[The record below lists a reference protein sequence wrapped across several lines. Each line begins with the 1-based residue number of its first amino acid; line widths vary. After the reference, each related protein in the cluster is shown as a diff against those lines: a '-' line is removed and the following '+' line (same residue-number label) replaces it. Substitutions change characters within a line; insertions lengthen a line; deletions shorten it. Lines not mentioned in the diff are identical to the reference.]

1 MKLSLLC
8 GTVMSGIISLG
19 LASAAHAEDFKI
31 GIIQSLTGSPAFIG
45 QPLKDGML
53 LAIEHINEK
62 GLAGEGNKIIATV
75 EDDAGDRGQ
84 AISLLSRFASDQSM
98 LMEVGPTT
106 GAIAAAAA
114 AAANDLKFPALIQS
128 NVVAVAEAGP
138 WSFMFSQPP
147 DVIMPPFAEY
157 AADKLGVKNCSV
169 ISILDNEAYV
179 NLAKKFQAV
188 VESKG
193 VKIAGYEGVKLADID
208 FSALGVKLADSGI
221 DCVFISAPAAMSAN
235 IIIQLRQ
242 AGLPD
247 DVKILGHNAFSSPEF
262 IKTGGSAVEGVYLYS
277 EWVPGGVSDLEK
289 EFAKSYEAK
298 YGRPAD
304 NWAPQGYSQ
313 LLIVADAL
321 KRVGPNPTREKIRDA
336 LEASKDIPVVVGQG
350 KFNWDDKRIS
360 HFGLY
365 VMQVKDG
372 EFIQAQ

>member
-1 MKLSLLC
+1 MKPLMLC
-8 GTVMSGIISLG
+8 RTALAGALALGTV
-19 LASAAHAEDFKI
+19 ATAHAEDFKI
-31 GIIQSLTGSPAFIG
+31 AIIQSLTGSPAFIG

-53 LAIEHINEK
+53 LAIEHINER
-62 GLAGEGNKIIATV
+62 GLAGEGNRIIATV

-84 AISLLSRFASDQSM
+84 AISLLTRFASDQSI

-114 AAANDLKFPALIQS
+114 AAANDLKMPALIQA
-128 NVVAVAEAGP
+128 NVEAVAKAGP
-138 WSFMFSQPP
+138 WSFMFSQLP

-157 AADKLGVKNCSV
+157 AADTIGVKNCSV

-179 NLAKKFQAV
+179 ALAKKFQDV

-193 VKIAGYEGVKLADID
+193 VNIASYEGVKLQDID
-208 FSALGVKLADSGI
+208 FSALGVKLADSDI
-221 DCVFISAPAAMSAN
+221 DCVFVSAPAAQSAN

-242 AGLPD
+242 AGLSP

-262 IKTGGSAVEGVYLYS
+262 INTGGSAVEGVYLYS
-277 EWVPGGVSDLEK
+277 EWVPGGVSDMEK
-289 EFAKSYEAK
+289 EFAAAYEAK

-321 KRVGPNPTREKIRDA
+321 KRAGPNPTREKIRDA
-336 LEASKDIPVVVGQG
+336 LEASQDVAIVVGEG
-350 KFNWDDKRIS
+350 KFNWDENRVS

-365 VMQVKDG
+365 IMQVQDG
-372 EFIQAQ
+372 EFVQVQ